1 MDVPV
6 GLLLSQYPKHDIYI
20 LRHTIPCKEA
30 RRISNF
36 TFLIEKIYS
45 IAVQSLLSMCILEL
59 TYLLLT
65 ELTVIISPEINRA
78 LESKMQI
85 KYNKKLQ
92 NTNTCTIKKT
102 IELNLLLQ
110 GS

>member
-20 LRHTIPCKEA
+20 LRHAIPWKEA
-30 RRISNF
+30 SRISNF
-36 TFLIEKIYS
+36 TFLIQKICS

-65 ELTVIISPEINRA
+65 ELTVIISPEVLIGLWKVKCKSNIT
-78 LESKMQI
+78 K
-85 KYNKKLQ
+85 N
-92 NTNTCTIKKT
+92 CKT
-102 IELNLLLQ
+102 Q
-110 GS
+110 THAQ

>member
-20 LRHTIPCKEA
+20 LRHTIPWKEA
-30 RRISNF
+30 SRISNF
-36 TFLIEKIYS
+36 TFLIQKIYS

-65 ELTVIISPEINRA
+65 ELTVTISPEVLIGFWKVKCKSNIT
-78 LESKMQI
+78 KNCKTQI
-85 KYNKKLQ
+85 HAQ
-92 NTNTCTIKKT
+92 
-102 IELNLLLQ
+102 
-110 GS
+110 